1 MNKNGLILTIIL
13 IAITYSGKGQ
23 QFDNWYFG
31 RRAAIS
37 FIPGTPSQQVPLSLS
52 NSEMVADE
60 GTISVSDDAGNLLF
74 YSNGVTIFNKQH
86 DTMLNGTN
94 IMGNISSCQT
104 GAVPHPG
111 NDSIYYLFT
120 TDAIENDFANG
131 YRYALINIKGDNG
144 RGEVILKNQ
153 LLWPSCT
160 ERLAIIRHANG
171 IDAWLITNDYAS
183 NIFRA
188 WLITCNGIQPN
199 PVTSTV
205 GEIIDGYRD
214 IHAGIIKVSP
224 NGKMLVQTHFPL
236 FDEIIRP
243 PNFCQLFDFN
253 NNSGVISNP
262 KKIFFSAG
270 QYTHCEFSPDSKL
283 LYLSRPFEKI
293 IDQIEVTLA
302 STAAIINSRIS
313 IPTSSSYYD
322 IQLAPDRKIY
332 CSSPSAPLA
341 VIQMPDRK
349 GLSCAFQED
358 YVSLTPGS
366 AFIGLPSHI
375 NDITETDN
383 PDNGFIYSIT
393 DSCTRT
399 IQFNAYSN
407 LTAPVIWNWD
417 FGNGQT
423 SSLQNPVISFS
434 NSSNTYRVRLR
445 IKSASSC
452 GVITRSRYIQPAGAI
467 GGKAAFEYVVRCDSN
482 YVRFINN
489 SSNVADPQSSF
500 QWFFGDGNTSADI
513 NPIHTYSSP
522 GIYTV
527 KLKINTGLSCLN
539 DSATLQVEVKDFTVK
554 TIPDQVITVGQQVLL
569 STERPATYFRW
580 SPAFWLND
588 TTIRNPVA
596 TPLQDITYK
605 VYAANADGCKGEDS
619 VFIRVIQYND
629 IYIPNAFTPNGDGKN
644 DNLMPYFPGDITL
657 KNFSIYNRWGQRV
670 FATSQRGIGWDGKVN
685 NQLQQS
691 GTFIWTI
698 QLNNS
703 KGELIEK
710 KGSITLIR

>member
-1 MNKNGLILTIIL
+1 MKKKGLILIIIL
-13 IAITYSGKGQ
+13 FAIVYTGEGQ
-23 QFDNWYFG
+23 QYDNWYFG

-37 FIPGTPSQQVPLSLS
+37 FVPGTPSQQVPISLS
-52 NSEMVADE
+52 SSQMVSDE

-74 YSNGVTIFNKQH
+74 YSNGVTIFNNQH

-94 IMGNISSCQT
+94 LMGNISSCQA

-131 YRYALINIKGDNG
+131 YRYSLINIKADNG

-160 ERLAIIRHANG
+160 ERLAILKHANG
-171 IDAWLITNDYAS
+171 IDVWVITNDYAS

-188 WLITCNGIQPN
+188 WLITCNGIQLN
-199 PVTSTV
+199 PVTSAV

-214 IHAGIIKVSP
+214 IHAGMIKVSP
-224 NGKMLVQTHFPL
+224 DGKMLAQTHFPL
-236 FDEIIRP
+236 FDELIRP
-243 PNFCQLFDFN
+243 PNFFQLFDFN
-253 NNSGVISNP
+253 NSSGIISNP
-262 KKIFFSAG
+262 KKIFFTTG

-293 IDQIEVTLA
+293 IDQIEVTLP
-302 STAAIINSRIS
+302 SLAAIINSRLS

-322 IQLAPDRKIY
+322 MQLASDRKIY

-341 VIQMPDRK
+341 VIHIPDRK

-358 YVSLTPGS
+358 FLPLTSGS

-375 NDITETDN
+375 NDITDSDN
-383 PDNGFIYSIT
+383 PDNGFSFVIT

-399 IQFNAYSN
+399 VRFNAYSN
-407 LTAPVIWNWD
+407 LTAPVIWEWD

-423 SSLQNPVISFS
+423 SSLQNPVIIFS
-434 NSSNTYRVRLR
+434 STSNTYRVRLKIR
-445 IKSASSC
+445 SASSC
-452 GVITRSRYIQPAGAI
+452 GVITRSRYIYPAGVTS
-467 GGKAAFEYVVRCDSN
+467 GKTAFEYVVRCDSN

-489 SSNVADPQSSF
+489 SSNAADPQSSF
-500 QWFFGDGNTSADI
+500 QWFFGDGNTSTGI
-513 NPIHTYSSP
+513 NPIHTYSNA

-539 DSATLQVEVKDFTVK
+539 DSTIHQVEVKDFIVR
-554 TIPDQVITVGQQVLL
+554 TIPDQVITVGQQVFL
-569 STERPATYFRW
+569 STERPATSFRW
-580 SPAFWLND
+580 SPAIWLND
-588 TTIRNPVA
+588 TSIRNPVA
-596 TPLQDITYK
+596 TPLQDIIYT
-605 VYAANADGCKGEDS
+605 VYAANGDGCKGQDS

-629 IYIPNAFTPNGDGKN
+629 IYIPNAFTPNGDGRN

-670 FATSQRGIGWDGKVN
+670 FTTSQRGISWDGKVN
-685 NQLQQS
+685 NQVQQS
-691 GTFIWTI
+691 GMYLWMI

-710 KGSITLIR
+710 KGSVTLIR